1 MLFIKP
7 ECLEAKNPESKNPE
21 NKNPESNRENNF
33 ILEIE

>member
-1 MLFIKP
+1 LFTKP
-7 ECLEAKNPESKNPE
+7 ECLEAKNPENKNPE